1 MSSKEVCDHMIPKMI
16 KAIRID
22 QGPWKSH
29 VSIVFLHNWEQI
41 SRKTISRFSM
51 TWHTAYLYAARNYL
65 HKFQQ
70 NPVLWKRFLDQV
82 KLTQPVETMS
92 SNMTDGC
99 FFHWA
104 DLILKIWYDKNNSA
118 YKEWA
123 RSVCFNQVKAYI

>member
-1 MSSKEVCDHMIPKMI
+1 MNSKEVCDHMIPTMI

-22 QGPWKSH
+22 QGPWKSQ
-29 VSIVFLHNWEQI
+29 VSIVFHNSKQI
-41 SRKTISRFSM
+41 SRKTISRFST
-51 TWHTAYLYAARNYL
+51 TWYRAYLYAAINYL

-82 KLTQPVETMS
+82 RLTPPVETMS
-92 SNMTDGC
+92 SNMEDGC

-104 DLILKIWYDKNNSA
+104 DLILKIWYDKNNSD

-123 RSVCFNQVKAYI
+123 KSMCFNQVKANI